1 MDAILDILGKP
12 EIQDELKETA
22 RIYFTSNDVTINLIW
37 SFIVVGLLG
46 LVLKPLFGIPLLDN
60 ILNAMGGHGS
70 SGAAYG
76 GGVSDG
82 YGAPS
87 GGYGAPSGGYG
98 APDAGYGAPDAG
110 YGAPS
115 SGYDTPSSGYDSPN
129 SGYDAPAGDSGFNPG
144 SGYSAPSSGYNGRYK
159 RDVLTEEMREV
170 FNNLK
175 DVPLE
180 SVLLKSMSLNNR
192 LAVLDPQEA
201 LNQQQ
206 PIAPLLQ

>member
-1 MDAILDILGKP
+1 MEAILDILGRP
-12 EIQDELKETA
+12 DIQDELKETA
-22 RIYFTSNDVTINLIW
+22 RLYFTSNDVTINLIW
-37 SFIVVGLLG
+37 SVIIVGLLG

-60 ILNAMGGHGS
+60 ILNAMSGGG

-98 APDAGYGAPDAG
+98 APTPDSG

-115 SGYDTPSSGYDSPN
+115 SSYDTPSSGYDSPN

-144 SGYSAPSSGYNGRYK
+144 SSYSAPSSSYNGRYK
-159 RDVLTEEMREV
+159 RDVLTEEM
-170 FNNLK
+170 
-175 DVPLE
+175 
-180 SVLLKSMSLNNR
+180 
-192 LAVLDPQEA
+192 
-201 LNQQQ
+201 
-206 PIAPLLQ
+206 